1 MATEVHQGTTAPASG
16 GASGLPQFDPTW
28 WAGEI
33 VWFALIF
40 VVVLVLMAKVFM
52 PRVTRTIAEREDR
65 ITGDI
70 RQAMAA
76 KAQAEAQAAEAEAE
90 MTQARARSQKLAAD
104 AKSRAQAEASQRQAS
119 EEAKLGETVAKA
131 EAQIRAARDEA
142 MTHVREIAADTM
154 QVILARLTGQ
164 GASAAEVK
172 AALADRS

>member
-1 MATEVHQGTTAPASG
+1 MATEVHQGTTAPAPG

-28 WAGEI
+28 WAGE
-33 VWFALIF
+33 VFWFALIF

-104 AKSRAQAEASQRQAS
+104 AKSRVQAEASQRQAV
-119 EEAKLGETVAKA
+119 EEAKLGETVAQA

-142 MTHVREIAADTM
+142 MSHVREIATDTL
-154 QVILARLTGQ
+154 QAIVARLTGQ
-164 GASAAEVK
+164 AASAAEVK